1 MEDIQILKTL
11 FEIVKSVNVRDWRG
25 KEYLKNLQ
33 NLKILNLKIFE
44 KAFIS
49 RTINL
54 IKNF

>member
-25 KEYLKNLQ
+25 KEYSKNLQ